1 MIIDLYF
8 IKDIIASD
16 RDTWMFVVE
25 LNPESEI
32 YKAHFPG
39 QPITPGACILQIVD
53 DMFHNM
59 PETKGLQ
66 LAEIVNLKFLSPIDP
81 RVSTRVDVKM
91 TYNQETC
98 QVKAEVKHNGVVA
111 SKLSLRYKACSD
123 N

>member
-1 MIIDLYF
+1 MITDLYF
-8 IKDIIASD
+8 IKAIVVSGSG
-16 RDTWMFVVE
+16 TGMFVVE

-39 QPITPGACILQIVD
+39 QPITPGACTLQIVD
-53 DMFHNM
+53 DMFHHM
-59 PETKGLQ
+59 PEAQGLQ
-66 LAEIVNLKFLSPIDP
+66 LAEVVNLKFLSPIDP
-81 RVSTRVDVKM
+81 RVATRVDINM